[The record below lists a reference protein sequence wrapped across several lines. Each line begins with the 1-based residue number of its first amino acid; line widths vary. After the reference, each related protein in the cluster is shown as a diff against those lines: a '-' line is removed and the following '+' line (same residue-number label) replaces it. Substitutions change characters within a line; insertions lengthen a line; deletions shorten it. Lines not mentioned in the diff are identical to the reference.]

1 MSAKNDVWQVM
12 VNGQVYES
20 DYDGLIEW
28 VAEGSFLLTDKV
40 KKGNLNWI
48 EAGKV
53 PVLRRL
59 FLGDAAPAT
68 VGSAPSGVVGTS
80 QSGNNG
86 VVTAP
91 VAAATPY
98 AMPPVSDMS
107 VFDRNTSFGPA
118 ETFTPPTAAPFVPAA
133 FDPAPTPAP
142 RAAAPAAREFVAP
155 MPPVPAAYRPVA
167 ACYNHPQVAPKY
179 MCKNCANTFCYDC
192 VKFINGGIPI
202 CYLCGELC
210 DLFEKVQQRAV
221 REHIRKSGFGFEDF
235 GAALAYPFKHPVS
248 LVAGA
253 AIYGLLLIAGLFGNI
268 VAYML
273 LFGCMTQAIQQVA
286 WGRLDRC
293 FMPEDDFSFY
303 DDLVRPAFLG
313 IGITIVTWGPTLVLA
328 IILVWNIMATVRD
341 SNDAA
346 MKGARTE
353 SSQVTAEDFQ
363 DLGSNDP
370 VRSERAARKIEASQQ
385 AGNSRS
391 PSAASQQQAQQ
402 MFMKVLA
409 FSLPILAL
417 MCVTVLWGFFYYPM
431 ALTVAGY
438 TQEFRS
444 VLNPLVGLDTIKR
457 MGFTYVKAF
466 LMYLAVGLVGAVITV
481 FVWIITSP
489 FDMPL
494 IGNLPGKV
502 INGVV
507 TFYTSLVIACL
518 LGLSLYKSSDKLD
531 IATD

>member
-12 VNGQVYES
+12 VNGQVYET
-20 DYDGLIEW
+20 DYNGLIEW
-28 VAEGSFLLTDKV
+28 VAEGSFLLTDQV
-40 KKGNLNWI
+40 KKGSLNWI

-53 PVLRRL
+53 PMLRRL
-59 FLGDAAPAT
+59 FMGEAAPVA
-68 VGSAPSGVVGTS
+68 VGSAP
-80 QSGNNG
+80 QSAINANLPGNSS
-86 VVTAP
+86 VMATP
-91 VAAATPY
+91 PPAATPY
-98 AMPPVSDMS
+98 VMPPVSDMS
-107 VFDRNTSFGPA
+107 VFDRNSSFGPA
-118 ETFTPPTAAPFVPAA
+118 ESFTPETATSFVPPVAAPAPA
-133 FDPAPTPAP
+133 FTSP
-142 RAAAPAAREFVAP
+142 AAAPVTREFVAP

-167 ACYNHPQVAPKY
+167 ACYNHPQLAPKF
-179 MCKNCANTFCYDC
+179 MCKNCANTFCNDC
-192 VKFINGGIPI
+192 VKYINGRIPI
-202 CYLCGELC
+202 CFLCGELC

-273 LFGCMTQAIQQVA
+273 LFACMTQAIQQVA

-293 FMPEDDFSFY
+293 FMPDDDFSFY
-303 DDLVRPAFLG
+303 DDLVKPAFLG
-313 IGITIVTWGPTLVLA
+313 IGITIVTLGPTILLA
-328 IILVWNIMATVRD
+328 VILIWNIMATVRD

-353 SSQVTAEDFQ
+353 SSQVTAQDFQ

-370 VRSERAARKIEASQQ
+370 VVSERAQRKIEAAQQ
-385 AGNSRS
+385 AANSRS
-391 PSAASQQQAQQ
+391 SAAGQQQAQQ
-402 MFMKVLA
+402 MFMKILA

-417 MCVTVLWGFFYYPM
+417 MFVTLLWALLYYPM

-444 VLNPLVGLDTIKR
+444 TINPLVGLDTIKR

-466 LMYLAVGLVGAVITV
+466 LMYLAVALVGGVVTV
-481 FVWIITSP
+481 FVWVITSP
-489 FDMPL
+489 FDMPI